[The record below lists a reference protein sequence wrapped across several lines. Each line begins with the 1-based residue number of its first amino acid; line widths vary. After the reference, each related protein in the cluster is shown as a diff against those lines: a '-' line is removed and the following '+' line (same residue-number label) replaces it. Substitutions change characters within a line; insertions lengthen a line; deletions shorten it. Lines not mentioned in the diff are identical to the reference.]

1 MSAPRVVPIVT
12 IAVAALAAIVAT
24 PDVAHACAMCF
35 SGSEE
40 SRKAFFVTAAFM
52 TLLPLGMVAGTT
64 AWLRGRAR
72 AAEAERDEG
81 GDETHSEPT
90 SP

>member
-1 MSAPRVVPIVT
+1 MRIRR
-12 IAVAALAAIVAT
+12 VAAGAALVAVVGIGLL

-40 SRKAFFVTAAFM
+40 TRKAFFATAAFL
-52 TLLPLGMVAGTT
+52 TLLPLGMLAGMT

-72 AAEAERDEG
+72 RVEAEAE
-81 GDETHSEPT
+81 SEE
-90 SP
+90 SSAS